1 MICIYVYT
9 MVYTITSFL
18 HSSPTASLS
27 PAAPLVQRCSRSCFI
42 VWSALAS
49 FSQSLFTPLLSLTL
63 QGCPRPQHHI
73 QWLSSYSLLPLLIP
87 TLESAVAPAL
97 FPKRWGRQALQ
108 GGMLQWYVTH
118 SGASASSLNRSL
130 WPCSSTA
137 SCSLAFNR

>member
-1 MICIYVYT
+1 MIYIYVYT

-27 PAAPLVQRCSRSCFI
+27 PAAPLVQRSSRSCFI

-49 FSQSLFTPLLSLTL
+49 FSQSLSTPLLSFFYSDPARLPPPIAPHPVVEL
-63 QGCPRPQHHI
+63 IEPASVAYPHAGIC
-73 QWLSSYSLLPLLIP
+73 SSSSPV
-87 TLESAVAPAL
+87 SKAV
-97 FPKRWGRQALQ
+97 GQ
-108 GGMLQWYVTH
+108 GGMLYWYVTH